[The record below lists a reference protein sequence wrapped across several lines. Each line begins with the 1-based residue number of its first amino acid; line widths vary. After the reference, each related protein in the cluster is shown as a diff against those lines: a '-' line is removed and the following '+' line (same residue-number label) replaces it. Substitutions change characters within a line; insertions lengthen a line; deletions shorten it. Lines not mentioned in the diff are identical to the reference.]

1 MGKVD
6 TETENYGATQNA
18 PEKVVGKIQER
29 IDAKELQHKIL
40 ESIKKVEG
48 VNTVDT
54 VVTYNPYNFSPCVN
68 FNINGV
74 LTSIRYS
81 LELIQDCLHAL
92 NEQYSEKLIE
102 IIVNEVKEFISTGK
116 VSEKKNIN
124 TRVEEVDGKLVLN
137 FYYEDGTP
145 LYNPENK

>member
-1 MGKVD
+1 MGKID
-6 TETENYGATQNA
+6 SETENYGATQNA
-18 PEKVVGKIQER
+18 PQKSVGKIQER
-29 IDAKELQHKIL
+29 IDAKELERKIL
-40 ESIKKVEG
+40 ESIKKVKG

-74 LTSIRYS
+74 LTSVRYS
-81 LELIQDCLHAL
+81 LELIHDCLHAL

-102 IIVNEVKEFISTGK
+102 IIVNEVKEFIATGK
-116 VSEKKNIN
+116 VSEKKNIIKK
-124 TRVEEVDGKLVLN
+124 VEEVDGKLVLN

-145 LYNPENK
+145 LIAKQN